1 MYFDFMKGSLKE
13 KQRELSVFVSNFL
26 VEEYHK
32 YKFAAVNDQIY
43 SYYSGEYKIAE
54 INEIEDF
61 DYYSGEKRYRR
72 YYDLHTSSVTRSEST
87 PDFNFLIFHEKTE
100 YSSMTWRLTIYVPD
114 NLVEESRLVID
125 VDYDIGWWDQISIS
139 HFGGENF
146 ISFNHQD

>member
-72 YYDLHTSSVTRSEST
+72 YYDLHTSSVTGSEST

-114 NLVEESRLVID
+114 NLVEESRIVFDIE
-125 VDYDIGWWDQISIS
+125 YDMDWSNYISIYRIE
-139 HFGGENF
+139 GELLN
-146 ISFNHQD
+146 SSYNPN